1 MDVSAKKLQILR
13 THFNLIGRSLQSAQF
28 EGGPPKISVTEFS
41 NQPNFEYMVTG
52 SPSVMGLTNG
62 HECIFAECNDITVKL
77 TFGPV

>member
-1 MDVSAKKLQILR
+1 MFLQRSYKFFAHISTWQLE
-13 THFNLIGRSLQSAQF
+13 RSLQSAQF

-41 NQPNFEYMVTG
+41 NQPHFEYMVTG